1 MSLLFT
7 PLEIRG
13 RTFNNRIWVA
23 PMSQYSAPEGIVGD
37 WHLAH
42 LGGFA
47 IGRVGLVMTEG
58 TAMMPTG
65 RLTPLCPGL
74 WNDEQEQAW
83 KRITDFVH
91 SQGTLIGVQLCHA
104 GRKASVA
111 PPAAGAG
118 PIPPEH
124 GGWQTVAPSAVA
136 FDELPEPKVMT
147 QVDLDEVTQ
156 AHIQAAHRAI
166 AANFDVVEVH
176 AAHGTLLHQFLS
188 PLSNHRTDE
197 FGGSLDN
204 RMRYPLEV
212 LTEVRKAWPQD
223 RPMFVRISATD
234 WVEGGW
240 TLEESIVFSDHLRAA
255 GIDLIDVSSGGS
267 HPTAPIPDDVNYQID
282 LAQQLKAQSPGLTA
296 AGGRITN
303 SAQAED
309 VLASGKADAVF
320 LGRQLLRDPHWPLR
334 AAKELNFKIRWPN
347 EYRLAARWE

>member
-13 RTFNNRIWVA
+13 RTFNNRIWLA
-23 PMSQYSAPEGIVGD
+23 PMSQYCSPDGVVSD

-58 TAMMPTG
+58 TAMLPTG

-74 WNDEQEQAW
+74 WNDEQEHAW

-91 SQGTLIGVQLCHA
+91 SQGTLMGIQLCHA

-111 PPAAGAG
+111 PPTAGAG
-118 PIPPEH
+118 PIPHEH
-124 GGWQTVAPSAVA
+124 GGWQTVAPSAVS
-136 FDELPEPKVMT
+136 FDELPEPRAMT
-147 QVDLDEVTQ
+147 NEDLEEVLQ
-156 AHIQAAHRAI
+156 AHVASAHRAI
-166 AANFDVVEVH
+166 TANFDVLEVH

-188 PLSNHRTDE
+188 PLSNRRTDE
-197 FGGSLDN
+197 YGGTLEN
-204 RMRYPLEV
+204 RMRYPLAV
-212 LTEVRKAWPQD
+212 LTAVRNAWPQD

-234 WVEGGW
+234 WVNGGW
-240 TLEESIVFSDHLRAA
+240 TIQESIILSDELRAV

-267 HPTAPIPDDVNYQID
+267 HPTAPIPDDVNYQIS
-282 LAQQLKAQSPGLTA
+282 LAEQLKAASPGFTA
-296 AGGRITN
+296 AGGRITD
-303 SAQAED
+303 SAQAEA
-309 VLASGKADAVF
+309 VIQSGKADAVF

-334 AAKELNFKIRWPN
+334 AAKELSFKIRWPN